1 MSQRTSP
8 GLAPAEARSLQALL
22 ATEETAYRRLL
33 RLAVRQN
40 RYLRRQDLARLEANA
55 DEWRRHLPGAESA
68 RALRERYLEQLGD
81 DRGIERGALSMSG
94 LARGTGGDHGRELRC
109 RLRAWEETTGELMRQ
124 NSLNGMLA
132 RFCLG
137 LVDEEAA
144 ILCRGMTGKDGC
156 YDASGGER
164 KGACAG
170 VIVRQA

>member
-1 MSQRTSP
+1 MSHETTP
-8 GLAPAEARSLQALL
+8 GLAAAEARSLQALL
-22 ATEETAYRRLL
+22 DEERTAYRRLL

-55 DEWRRHLPGAESA
+55 KEWRRHLPQAESA
-68 RALRERYLEQLGD
+68 RAMRESYLVQLGD
-81 DRGIERGALSMSG
+81 NRGINRGELSMSR
-94 LARGTGGDHGRELRC
+94 LARGTGGPHGRDLR
-109 RLRAWEETTGELMRQ
+109 RGLRGWEETTAELMRQ

-137 LVDEEAA
+137 LVDEEAS
-144 ILCRGMTGKDGC
+144 ILCRGMSGKDGC
-156 YDASGGER
+156 YDAHGGES